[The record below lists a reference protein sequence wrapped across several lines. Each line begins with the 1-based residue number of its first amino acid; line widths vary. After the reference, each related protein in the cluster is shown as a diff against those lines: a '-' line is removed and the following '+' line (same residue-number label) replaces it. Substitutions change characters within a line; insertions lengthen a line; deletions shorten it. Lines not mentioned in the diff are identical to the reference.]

1 MDIYHIIR
9 RALIT
14 EKSTNAKDES
24 NKYIFEVDRRA
35 NKIEVATAV
44 EKIFKVKVLDV
55 HVMNIIGKKKRVGRI
70 MGEKRSWKKA
80 IVTLKDGDK
89 IDIFEES
96 KK

>member
-1 MDIYHIIR
+1 MDIYHTIR

-14 EKSTNAKDES
+14 EKSTAAKGES

-44 EKIFKVKVLDV
+44 EKLFKVKVLDV
-55 HVMNIIGKKKRVGRI
+55 HVMNILGKKKRVGRV

-80 IVTLKDGDK
+80 IVTLAPGNH
-89 IDIFEES
+89 IEIHEGV
-96 KK
+96 

>member
-1 MDIYHIIR
+1 MDIYHTIR

-14 EKSTNAKDES
+14 EKSTAAKDES

-44 EKIFKVKVLDV
+44 EKLFKVKVLDV
-55 HVMNIIGKKKRVGRI
+55 HVMNILGKKKRVGKV

-80 IVTLKDGDK
+80 IVTLAPGNR
-89 IDIFEES
+89 IEIHEGV
-96 KK
+96 

>member
-1 MDIYHIIR
+1 MDIYHTIR

-14 EKSTNAKDES
+14 EKSTVAKEES

-44 EKIFKVKVLDV
+44 EKLFKVKVLDV
-55 HVMNIIGKKKRVGRI
+55 HVMNIVGKKKRVGRI

-80 IVTLKDGDK
+80 IVTLAPGNRVE
-89 IDIFEES
+89 IHEGV
-96 KK
+96 